1 MSGSAIAMMLI
12 GMVIIWGGLVASVAV
27 AVKKGKETN

>member
-12 GMVIIWGGLVASVAV
+12 GMVIIWGGLGVSVAI
-27 AVKKGKETN
+27 AVKKGRDSK